1 MPELTAV
8 QRLELGLPA
17 SLAWTLARS
26 IARQSTLTDK
36 GRIRCDAILA
46 RLAEASLEPV
56 ADLHGQ
62 DRDKLNRRLHRLTF
76 KITGVFIDVPIL
88 QLLWALHEAM
98 RILIEAGGI
107 ELIAGGAFDRG
118 WTELKSWCFEDDET
132 TGGQGALNA
141 RLFDQREAV
150 GRRLGHRLL
159 AEFQREGLYRRS
171 IGGLR
176 FSA

>member
-17 SLAWTLARS
+17 ALAWAIARS
-26 IARQSTLTDK
+26 IARQSTLTDR
-36 GRIRCDAILA
+36 GQARCDAILA

-56 ADLHGQ
+56 ADLHSR
-62 DRDKLNRRLHRLTF
+62 DREKVKRRLHRLTF
-76 KITGVFIDVPIL
+76 KMTEVFVDVPVL
-88 QLLWALHEAM
+88 QLLWALHEAL

-107 ELIAGGAFDRG
+107 EVVAGGAFDLG
-118 WTELKSWCFEDDET
+118 WTELTSWCFEDDAT
-132 TGGQGALNA
+132 SGGQGALNA

-150 GRRLGHRLL
+150 GRRVGHRLL

-176 FSA
+176 FAA